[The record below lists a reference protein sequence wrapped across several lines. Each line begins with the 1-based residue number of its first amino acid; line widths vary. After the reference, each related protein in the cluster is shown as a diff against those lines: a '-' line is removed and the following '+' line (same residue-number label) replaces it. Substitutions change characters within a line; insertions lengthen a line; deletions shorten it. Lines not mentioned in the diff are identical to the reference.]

1 MGYHSLL
8 QGIFS
13 TWGSNLGLL
22 PCRQILYH
30 LSHKRSLNWSEV
42 SFFRFFIEFYFQKKF
57 PFYFSFKGWKLAEVS
72 FCGVQDCSWYGHHS
86 PDLPTLQIFTECPMG
101 DTIYSTH
108 SLIFGILHQTGPIS
122 VLNFVCVWFKIHLPF
137 SLLPSS
143 LRGCPVWNPSVGS
156 FAFSLGLASGGHQQG
171 TEGLEQWWT
180 LHIAALPRVWSSLLS
195 FGPFVLLA

>member
-57 PFYFSFKGWKLAEVS
+57 LFYFFLKVENLQKFLFVVFKTVHDMVITHL
-72 FCGVQDCSWYGHHS
+72 
-86 PDLPTLQIFTECPMG
+86 
-101 DTIYSTH
+101 IYP
-108 SLIFGILHQTGPIS
+108 LYKYLLNVPWGIPY
-122 VLNFVCVWFKIHLPF
+122 
-137 SLLPSS
+137 
-143 LRGCPVWNPSVGS
+143 
-156 FAFSLGLASGGHQQG
+156 
-171 TEGLEQWWT
+171 T
-180 LHIAALPRVWSSLLS
+180 LHIH
-195 FGPFVLLA
+195 